1 MAIDSF
7 VNGGLSQKL
16 KVSNKQARVYLR
28 FLRNREMTLIPH
40 TEVLIEIYK
49 INRNHMFLIPL
60 F

>member
-16 KVSNKQARVYLR
+16 KMSNKQARVYLR
-28 FLRNREMTLIPH
+28 FSRNREMTLIPH
-40 TEVLIEIYK
+40 TEVLTEIYN
-49 INRNHMFLIPL
+49 INRNHMFLILL